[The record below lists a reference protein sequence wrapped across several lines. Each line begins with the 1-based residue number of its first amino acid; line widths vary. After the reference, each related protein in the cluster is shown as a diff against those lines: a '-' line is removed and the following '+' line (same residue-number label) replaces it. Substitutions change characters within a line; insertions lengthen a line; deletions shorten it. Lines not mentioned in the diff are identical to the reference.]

1 MFRPHLHSTCTKIV
15 ATVGPASASVD
26 QLSAM
31 IQRGVDI
38 FRINAAHGDQ
48 TAHAE
53 KLALIREAAA
63 QVGAPTGILLDLAG
77 PKLRLGELLT
87 DPLQC
92 EQGQELTFIRGTQ
105 AETPQQLTSSYPR
118 LVDELQVGDSVML
131 ADGTI
136 ALRVVRMDQDSAT
149 CVVQVGGE
157 LRSRQG
163 INLPGAA
170 LSVAAMR
177 PEDFDNALWA
187 IKNEIDFISL
197 SFVRSA
203 EDVRTLKNLLTSYD
217 SKAMVVAKIE
227 KREAMQQLE
236 AIVDATDA
244 VMVARGDLGV
254 EIDVAEMPAA
264 QKRIIRACRDRMRP
278 VIVATQMLDSMHHN
292 RRPTR
297 AEATD
302 VANAI
307 LDGADACML
316 SGETAIGDYPLDA
329 VEMMDRIMQSTER
342 LLLAPDAGTQRPFE
356 RVHPITSAVTASAT
370 TIAEAINAKLVVVAT
385 RTGGTAWVKSKQRS
399 LIPTIGVSHDESV
412 LRRMNL
418 FWGIRPLRV
427 SQLDDPARLF
437 QEVSDWGRQQGILTT
452 GDRIVFVA
460 GNGVMG
466 KVHNLLVVH
475 TV

>member
-1 MFRPHLHSTCTKIV
+1 MLRPQLNATCTKIV
-15 ATVGPASASVD
+15 ATVGPACGSVER
-26 QLSAM
+26 LAAM
-31 IQRGVDI
+31 IERGVDI
-38 FRINAAHGDQ
+38 FRINAAHGNQ
-48 TAHAE
+48 SAHAE
-53 KLALIREAAA
+53 KLAMIREAAA
-63 QVGAPTGILLDLAG
+63 QVGQPTAVLLDLAG
-77 PKLRLGELLT
+77 PKLRLGELKV
-87 DPLQC
+87 DPLIC
-92 EQGQELTFIRGTQ
+92 EQGQELTFVRG
-105 AETPQQLTSSYPR
+105 EEPHEPNQLTSSYPR
-118 LVDELQVGDSVML
+118 LVDELQIGDNVML

-136 ALRVVRMDQDSAT
+136 ALRVIRTDRDSAT

-163 INLPGAA
+163 INLPGAT

-177 PEDFDNALWA
+177 PEDFENALWA
-187 IKNEIDFISL
+187 VKNGIDFISL

-203 EDVRTLKNLLTSYD
+203 EDVRSLKNLLTSYE
-217 SKAMVVAKIE
+217 STAMVVAKIE
-227 KREAMQQLE
+227 KREALQQLE

-264 QKRIIRACRDRMRP
+264 QKRIISVCRDRMRP

-316 SGETAIGDYPLDA
+316 SGETAIGDYPLEA

-342 LLLAPDAGTQRPFE
+342 LLLAPDAGTKRPFD
-356 RVHPITSAVTASAT
+356 RVHPITSAVTESAT
-370 TIAEAINAKLVVVAT
+370 TIAEAISAKLVVVAT

-399 LIPTIGVSHDESV
+399 LIPTIGVSHDETV

-427 SQLDDPARLF
+427 TQLDDPAKLF
-437 QEVSDWGRQQGILTT
+437 QDVSEWGRQLGLLAT